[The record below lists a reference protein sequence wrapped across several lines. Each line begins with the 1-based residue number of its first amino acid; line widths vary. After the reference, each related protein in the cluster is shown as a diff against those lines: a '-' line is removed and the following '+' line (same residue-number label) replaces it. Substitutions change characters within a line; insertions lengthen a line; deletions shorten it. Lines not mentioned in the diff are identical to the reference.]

1 MVSNRLSTAFSFLP
15 ERTRGPG
22 IFDRSFQE
30 EGQMANLND
39 AFKLLLAIQGE
50 HEAISQQKP
59 GDVEEIPAIHS
70 RLWGRRKKILITVED
85 EDK

>member
-1 MVSNRLSTAFSFLP
+1 
-15 ERTRGPG
+15 
-22 IFDRSFQE
+22 
-30 EGQMANLND
+30 MAKLTD

-50 HEAISQQKP
+50 HEAIRQQKP
-59 GDVEEIPAIHS
+59 GDVEEIPAVHT